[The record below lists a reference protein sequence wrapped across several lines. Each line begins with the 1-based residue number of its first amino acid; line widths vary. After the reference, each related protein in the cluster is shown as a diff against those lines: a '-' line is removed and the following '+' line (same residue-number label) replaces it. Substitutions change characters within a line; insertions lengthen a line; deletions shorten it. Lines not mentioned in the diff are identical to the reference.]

1 MIFIGEGSLRRAIGD
16 FDSHYHLERNHQGIG
31 NRLLQAKPTP
41 MGPGAEV
48 RRRQRLGGILS
59 FYYPAAA

>member
-1 MIFIGEGSLRRAIGD
+1 MIFIGEGSLRRAIRD

-41 MGPGAEV
+41 TAPGPGV
-48 RRRQRLGGILS
+48 RRRQRLCGMLG
-59 FYYPAAA
+59 YYCATAA